1 MDDFVHLKWN
11 FIRLFEESDNFNCIN
26 LFLDIF
32 ITIERTC
39 CDGLKDV
46 QEEIKND
53 SKSVPTNGNI
63 HSITTETLTFI
74 ENLLPYDIIAG
85 TTRFI

>member
-1 MDDFVHLKWN
+1 MFDILDDLVHLKWN
-11 FIRLFEESDNFNCIN
+11 FIKLFEESNNFNSIS

-32 ITIERTC
+32 ITIEKAC
-39 CDGLKDV
+39 CEGLKDV

-53 SKSVPTNGNI
+53 AKSVPLNGNI

-74 ENLLPYDIIAG
+74 ENILPYDIIAG
-85 TTRFI
+85 